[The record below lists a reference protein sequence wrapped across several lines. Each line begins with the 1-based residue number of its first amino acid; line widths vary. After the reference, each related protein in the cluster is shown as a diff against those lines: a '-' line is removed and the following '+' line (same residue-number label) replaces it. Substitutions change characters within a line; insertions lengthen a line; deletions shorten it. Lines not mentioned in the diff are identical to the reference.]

1 MKKILEVIEILRK
14 DNKNKLWDKSLK
26 DYTENDW
33 KVIDALDKG
42 EALILNTDIKK
53 GGCKSKRVIRL
64 SDNKV
69 YSNGKEYYLDNGI
82 SKAIFY
88 NLITGRKTDMICDFK
103 YI

>member
-1 MKKILEVIEILRK
+1 MLEVIDILRK
-14 DNKNKLWDKSLK
+14 DNKNKLWDKQLK
-26 DYTENDW
+26 YYTENDW
-33 KVIDALDKG
+33 KTIDALDKG
-42 EALILNTDIKK
+42 ETLIIDSTIKK

-64 SDNKV
+64 SDGQI
-69 YSNGKEYYLDNGI
+69 YMNGKQCYEMNNI